1 MTTPAPSTDAIA
13 PRLRQAQVGIRKDLD
28 VHRHV
33 FRGEVSYVFR
43 DPLTLAVHKVSEA
56 DYQLCAALSEDRQ
69 LGTVFDQLVADGRL
83 EQDEEE
89 SFYQFILS
97 LHGLGFLNLPVPNNE
112 ALYRR
117 RQMKIKARRT
127 QKLMGFLFMQVPLIN
142 PDSFL
147 DRTKH
152 MVSWVFTKWTLMVW
166 TLVVGSA
173 LLLLLKNWGAFFTPI
188 GDVFTPE
195 RLLGMWIALVSLK
208 VIHEFGHAYACKVL
222 GGEVPEIGAYFI
234 AGTPCAYCDC
244 TSSWGFTKRSERLVV
259 VLAGV
264 YVELFIAALAVFVW
278 AMAPSASVQL
288 IAFDIVVVAG
298 VATIL
303 ANLNPLMRFDG
314 YYILSDILEIPNL
327 RSTAQR
333 LAVSLLKRLFVG
345 VPMPETRFSPGMTA
359 GLIAFGVL
367 SALYKITIV
376 MGISAL
382 LATKFLYLGIGLAV
396 FYGGMEFYRVS
407 KNVGNYLIHSEEAQ
421 AHRLRAGTLAT
432 MLFAAAPACLIFVPV
447 PRPVMA
453 LGTVG
458 MERESSYYA
467 AGDGY
472 IETIGAHPG
481 DQVEAGGLIAR
492 LTNPSIDQSVNSAAH
507 ELKRSEILAEAMLA
521 DDPARAAIHRES
533 AESARVRLAREELNQ
548 QRLTVTAESDATVLE
563 VLPTSSEGKFA
574 LAGDRVAHVGAGHWV
589 VRGLVREVSLSHASL
604 QLGDIIRFRSA
615 SASGETVRARVTK
628 LEPLG
633 SRVIRHE
640 TLTALGG
647 GEIPISPQTGEAN
660 EPYFELEAVVIG
672 SPDIAYG
679 ITGNILIGSYSEPIG
694 ISLWRSG
701 LRLLQKLEQN

>member
-1 MTTPAPSTDAIA
+1 MTTTAPTDAIA
-13 PRLRQAQVGIRKDLD
+13 PRLRPAQVGLRKDLD

-33 FRGEVSYVFR
+33 FRGEVSYVIR
-43 DPLTLAVHKVSEA
+43 DPITLAVHKLSEA
-56 DYQLCAALSEDRQ
+56 DYQLCAALSEDRS
-69 LGTVFDQLVADGRL
+69 LGDVFDEFVANGTLD
-83 EQDEEE
+83 QDDEE
-89 SFYQFILS
+89 SFFQFILS

-117 RQMKIKARRT
+117 RQQKIKARRA
-127 QKLMGFLFMQVPLIN
+127 QKVTGFLFMQVPLIN

-152 MVSWVFTKWTLMVW
+152 LVSWVFTKWTLMVW
-166 TLVVGSA
+166 SLVVGSA
-173 LLLLLKNWGAFFTPI
+173 LLLLLKNWGTFFTPI
-188 GDVFTPE
+188 GDIFTPE

-244 TSSWGFTKRSERLVV
+244 TSSWGFNKRFERLIV

-278 AMAPSASVQL
+278 AIAPSASVQL

-333 LAVSLLKRLFVG
+333 LAISLIKRIFIG
-345 VPMPETRFSPGMTA
+345 VPMPATRFSPGMTA
-359 GLIAFGVL
+359 GLIVFGVL

-396 FYGGMEFYRVS
+396 FYGGMEFYRVG

-421 AHRLRAGTLAT
+421 IHRVRAGALAT
-432 MLFAAAPACLIFVPV
+432 LLFAAAPAFLVFVPV

-458 MERESSYYA
+458 MEQEASYYA
-467 AGDGY
+467 TGDGF
-472 IETIGAHPG
+472 IESINAQPG
-481 DQVEAGGLIAR
+481 DILTTGEPIAI
-492 LTNPSIDQSVNSAAH
+492 LSNPTLEHNLKSAEY
-507 ELKRSEILAEAMLA
+507 ELKRATILSEALLAE
-521 DDPARAAIHRES
+521 DPSAAAIHRES
-533 AESARVRLAREELNQ
+533 AEAAKARLQREQERLSELSIDTESAC
-548 QRLTVTAESDATVLE
+548 TVLE
-563 VLPTSSEGKFA
+563 VLPRRDEGKFS
-574 LAGDRVAHVGAGHWV
+574 LTGDRIAHVGSGRWV
-589 VRGLVREVSLSHASL
+589 IRGLVREAALSHAPIHV
-604 QLGDIIRFRSA
+604 GDQIAFRST
-615 SASGETVRARVTK
+615 SAQGQSIHARVTR

-640 TLTALGG
+640 TLTALAG
-647 GEIPISPQTGEAN
+647 GEIPIAPETGEAN
-660 EPYFELEAVVIG
+660 EPYFELEAVIVG
-672 SPDIAYG
+672 DADIAYG
-679 ITGNILIGSYSEPIG
+679 ITGNILIGSYSEPIA

>member
-1 MTTPAPSTDAIA
+1 MTTPPPTDAIA
-13 PRLRQAQVGIRKDLD
+13 PRLRPAQVGLRKDLD

-33 FRGEVSYVFR
+33 FRGEVSYVIR
-43 DPLTLAVHKVSEA
+43 DPLTLAVHKLSEA

-69 LGTVFDQLVADGRL
+69 LGDVFDGLVTAGTL
-83 EQDEEE
+83 EQEDEE
-89 SFYQFILS
+89 SFFQFILS

-117 RQMKIKARRT
+117 RQRKIRAKRAQRV
-127 QKLMGFLFMQVPLIN
+127 MGFLFMQVPLIN

-173 LLLLLKNWGAFFTPI
+173 LLLLLKNWGTFFTPI
-188 GDVFTPE
+188 GDIFTPE
-195 RLLGMWIALVSLK
+195 RLLGMWLALVSLK

-244 TSSWGFTKRSERLVV
+244 TASWGFNKRSERLIV

-264 YVELFIAALAVFVW
+264 YVELFIAALAIFVW
-278 AMAPSASVQL
+278 AMAPSASIRL

-298 VATIL
+298 VATVL

-314 YYILSDILEIPNL
+314 YYIFSDILEIPNL

-333 LAVSLLKRLFVG
+333 LAVSLIKRVFVG
-345 VPMPETRFSPGMTA
+345 VPMPETRFSPAMTS
-359 GLIAFGVL
+359 GLIGFGVL

-376 MGISAL
+376 MGISTL

-396 FYGGMEFYRVS
+396 FYGGMEFYRVG

-421 AHRLRAGTLAT
+421 MHRIRAGALAT
-432 MLFAAAPACLIFVPV
+432 LLFAAAPAFLVFVPV

-453 LGTVG
+453 MGTVG
-458 MERESSYYA
+458 MECETSYYA
-467 AGDGY
+467 ADDGFIVTITAHAGDTLSQG
-472 IETIGAHPG
+472 E
-481 DQVEAGGLIAR
+481 LIASIKNPVLEQNVER
-492 LTNPSIDQSVNSAAH
+492 AEYDLT
-507 ELKRSEILAEAMLA
+507 RSTILAEALFA
-521 DDPARAAIHRES
+521 DDPSSAAIHRES
-533 AESARVRLAREELNQ
+533 ADAARVRVQREQARLDELSVLAEGEG
-548 QRLTVTAESDATVLE
+548 VVLE
-563 VLPTSSEGKFA
+563 VLPRSAQGKFT
-574 LAGDRVAHVGAGHWV
+574 LAGDRIAHIGSGKWV
-589 VRGLVREVSLSHASL
+589 IRGLIREASLSHTPISV
-604 QLGDIIRFRSA
+604 GDRIAFRSA
-615 SASGETVRARVTK
+615 SAPGQSVNARITK

-633 SRVIRHE
+633 SRIIRHQ
-640 TLTALGG
+640 TLTALAG
-647 GEIPISPQTGEAN
+647 GEIPISPMTGEAS
-660 EPYFELEAVVIG
+660 EPYFELEAVVDG
-672 SPDIAYG
+672 DADIAYG

-694 ISLWRSG
+694 VSLWRSG